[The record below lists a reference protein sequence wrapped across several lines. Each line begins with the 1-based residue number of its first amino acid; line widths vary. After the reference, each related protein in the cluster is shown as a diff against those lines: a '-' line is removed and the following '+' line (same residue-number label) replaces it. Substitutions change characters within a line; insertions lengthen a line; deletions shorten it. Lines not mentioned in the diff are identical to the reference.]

1 MKKIKKF
8 FIYNIILSFILVG
21 SLYSL
26 SWIYVNYVN
35 EKTVK
40 FLELDN
46 NKSIQNLKVINLGT
60 SHAFYDILYPKNI
73 KGYNLGLHS
82 QSFYY
87 DYQILEKHID
97 KLDQNGIV
105 IIPIS
110 IQSFYNGRNFIENY
124 IPILDKEDI
133 PEVEIKKYILG
144 KYFSITQPMTRLG
157 KIAAYFFKIIKN
169 KKIEKNYIDYPDNL
183 TGKELENTARISSLE
198 HIGVTDKRYA
208 QNKEIGIKNLENILI
223 LCEQKR
229 VIPIFITFP
238 HIKLSNDII
247 GKKNYQERIYD
258 NIKEVEKRIN
268 KKYLYLDYSY
278 DKRFENNLEY
288 FFDADHLNQKG
299 AEYFTEIL
307 LNDIKSHGYN
317 F

>member
-8 FIYNIILSFILVG
+8 FITNIFLSFILVG

-26 SWIYVNYVN
+26 SWVYINYVN

-46 NKSIQNLKVINLGT
+46 NKSIKNLKIINLGT
-60 SHAFYDILYPKNI
+60 SHAFYDILYPENI

-87 DYQILEKHID
+87 DYQILKKYIGRLD
-97 KLDQNGIV
+97 KNAVV

-110 IQSFYNGRNFIENY
+110 IQSFYNGRNIIENY
-124 IPILDKEDI
+124 IPILDKKDI
-133 PEVEIKKYILG
+133 CNVENKKYILG
-144 KYFSITQPMTRLG
+144 KYFSITQPTTRLG
-157 KIAAYFFKIIKN
+157 KIILYFFEIIKN
-169 KKIEKNYIDYPDNL
+169 KKIEKNYLSYPANL
-183 TGKELENTARISSLE
+183 KDKELENSAKVSSLE
-198 HIGVTDKRYA
+198 HTGITDERYA
-208 QNKEIGIKNLENILI
+208 QDKKIGIKNVENILI
-223 LCEQKR
+223 LCEQKG

-247 GKKNYQERIYD
+247 GEKNYQERIYD
-258 NIKEVEKRIN
+258 NIKEVESKMN
-268 KKYLYLDYSY
+268 KKYLYLDYSH

-288 FFDADHLNQKG
+288 FFDADHLNKKG

-307 LNDIKSHGYN
+307 LNDIKSYGYE